1 MFYSLAIPSVVEQ
14 LLKITNNSGNM
25 GLHGI
30 FLELYYKRNLFYIS
44 LFSLIG
50 FYFLNYLYIGAI
62 LVFVSFCLFLQSYMK
77 WKKVIEY
84 ILSFK
89 KVE

>member
-44 LFSLIG
+44 LF
-50 FYFLNYLYIGAI
+50 
-62 LVFVSFCLFLQSYMK
+62 
-77 WKKVIEY
+77 
-84 ILSFK
+84 
-89 KVE
+89 